1 MKRRGNAAPPRGK
14 PTPTI
19 LQRRIIRSFSRDAA
33 LLIPPF
39 QRDLIAAFALLGR
52 RARRAFLDLRPE
64 PVKQTDPTDADFV
77 YAIRRSMQIDDWIP
91 TRLEPAY
98 QGVYLRTLEATTE
111 TIRLN
116 LGLAINIPDAVG
128 RRVVAEGGRRLG
140 LVDIKGQART
150 SLFHALAEGRAQ
162 GMAREELAR
171 HIRDRITRGPWR
183 SVETRG
189 LVIARTETL
198 HAQRISAV
206 EVYKTD
212 RRCERGSGLGRA
224 DRFDTDAECEER
236 DGRVFSFNDADGET
250 SLEHPSGTLS
260 WAPYVSR

>member
-1 MKRRGNAAPPRGK
+1 M
-14 PTPTI
+14 
-19 LQRRIIRSFSRDAA
+19 QRRIVRSFSRDAA

-116 LGLAINIPDAVG
+116 LGLGYQHPDAVG

-189 LVIARTETL
+189 LVIARTEVL

-206 EVYKTD
+206 EVYKRTD
-212 RRCERGSGLGRA
+212 IVSGVQAWDAQVGSPRMA
-224 DRFDTDAECEER
+224 SAKSVIA
-236 DGRVFSFNDADGET
+236 RVFSFNDADGET

-260 WAPYVSR
+260 WAPYVEPVTVI